1 MPISLYFILLYFFVY
16 GFLGWCTEVGYAAFK
31 THHFV
36 NRGFLNGPICP
47 IYGVGVT
54 AVITV
59 LTPYKSDI
67 IVLYILSVVLVTVLE
82 GLTGW
87 AMDKIFH
94 NKWWDYS
101 DMPLNIGG
109 YVCLLF
115 SIVWGFTC
123 LLIIYFVQPLIHHA
137 LALIPTVV
145 GIVLIVVFGI
155 ILIADL
161 YVTASTIFKFNRRLA
176 SMEKIAAEMH
186 AISDQI
192 GQEIFETTIRAMDM
206 QEASKEKLATATGE
220 IKEKMQDT
228 ASELKER
235 TQGTASEIKEK
246 VQDTASGFK
255 ERTQGTASE
264 IKERAQDAKERSQEI
279 SEELRSR
286 IAALHTR
293 YHESADKPSRISR
306 RLMNAFPKMESRQYK
321 ESLEILKKRWK
332 R

>member
-1 MPISLYFILLYFFVY
+1 MLSSMSIYFILLYFFVY
-16 GFLGWCTEVGYAAFK
+16 GFLGWCTEVGFAAFK

-82 GLTGW
+82 GVTGW

-115 SIVWGFTC
+115 SIVWGFAC
-123 LLIIYFVQPLIHHA
+123 LFIIYFIQPLVHDL
-137 LALIPTVV
+137 LAFIPTIV
-145 GIVLIVVFGI
+145 GIILIIILGI
-155 ILIADL
+155 TLIADL

-176 SMEKIAAEMH
+176 AMEKIAAEMH
-186 AISDQI
+186 EISEQI
-192 GQEIFETTIRAMDM
+192 GQEIFEKTIRAMDR
-206 QEASKEKLATATGE
+206 QEASKEKLATATDE
-220 IKEKMQDT
+220 FKEKMQDT
-228 ASELKER
+228 ASGLKEKTQGTAFELKER
-235 TQGTASEIKEK
+235 AL
-246 VQDTASGFK
+246 
-255 ERTQGTASE
+255 
-264 IKERAQDAKERSQEI
+264 DARECSQEI

-286 IAALHTR
+286 IASLHTR
-293 YHESADKPSRISR
+293 YHESTDKPGRISR
-306 RLMNAFPKMESRQYK
+306 RLMNAFPKMESHQYK
-321 ESLEILKKRWK
+321 ESLEVLKKRWK

>member
-1 MPISLYFILLYFFVY
+1 MLSSMSIYFILLYFFVY
-16 GFLGWCTEVGYAAFK
+16 GFLGWCTEVGFAAFK

-67 IVLYILSVVLVTVLE
+67 IVLYILSVVLVTILE

-115 SIVWGFTC
+115 SIVWGFAC
-123 LLIIYFVQPLIHHA
+123 LFIIYFIQPLVHDL
-137 LALIPTVV
+137 LAFIPTIV
-145 GIVLIVVFGI
+145 GIILIIILGI
-155 ILIADL
+155 TLIADL

-176 SMEKIAAEMH
+176 AMEKIAAEMH
-186 AISDQI
+186 EISEQI
-192 GQEIFETTIRAMDM
+192 GQEIFEKTIRAMDR
-206 QEASKEKLATATGE
+206 QEASKEKLATATDE
-220 IKEKMQDT
+220 FKEKMQDT
-228 ASELKER
+228 ASGLKEKTQGTAFELKER
-235 TQGTASEIKEK
+235 AL
-246 VQDTASGFK
+246 
-255 ERTQGTASE
+255 
-264 IKERAQDAKERSQEI
+264 DARERSQEI

-286 IAALHTR
+286 IASLHTR
-293 YHESADKPSRISR
+293 YHESTDKPGRISR
-306 RLMNAFPKMESRQYK
+306 RLMNAFPKMESRQHK
-321 ESLEILKKRWK
+321 ESLEVLKKRWK

>member
-1 MPISLYFILLYFFVY
+1 MLSSMSIYFILLYFFVY
-16 GFLGWCTEVGYAAFK
+16 GFLGWCTEVGFAAFK

-82 GLTGW
+82 GVTGW

-101 DMPLNIGG
+101 DMPLNIDG

-115 SIVWGFTC
+115 SIVWGFAC
-123 LLIIYFVQPLIHHA
+123 LFIIYFIQPLVHDL
-137 LALIPTVV
+137 LAFIPTIV
-145 GIVLIVVFGI
+145 GIILIIILGI
-155 ILIADL
+155 TLIADL

-176 SMEKIAAEMH
+176 AMEKIAAEMH
-186 AISDQI
+186 EISEQI
-192 GQEIFETTIRAMDM
+192 GQEIFEKTIRAMDR
-206 QEASKEKLATATGE
+206 QEASKEKLATATDE
-220 IKEKMQDT
+220 FKEKMQDT
-228 ASELKER
+228 ASGLKEKTQGTAFELKER
-235 TQGTASEIKEK
+235 AL
-246 VQDTASGFK
+246 
-255 ERTQGTASE
+255 
-264 IKERAQDAKERSQEI
+264 DARERSQEI
-279 SEELRSR
+279 NEELRSR
-286 IAALHTR
+286 IASLHTR
-293 YHESADKPSRISR
+293 YHESTDKPGRISR
-306 RLMNAFPKMESRQYK
+306 RLMNAFPKMESRQSK
-321 ESLEILKKRWK
+321 ESLEVLKKRWK

>member
-1 MPISLYFILLYFFVY
+1 MLSSMSIYFILLYFFVY
-16 GFLGWCTEVGYAAFK
+16 GFLGWCTEVGFAAFK

-82 GLTGW
+82 GVTGW

-115 SIVWGFTC
+115 SIVWGFAC
-123 LLIIYFVQPLIHHA
+123 LFIIYFIQPLVHDL
-137 LALIPTVV
+137 LAFLPTIV
-145 GIVLIVVFGI
+145 GIILIIILGI
-155 ILIADL
+155 TLIADL

-176 SMEKIAAEMH
+176 AMEKIAAEMH
-186 AISDQI
+186 EISEQI
-192 GQEIFETTIRAMDM
+192 GQGIFEKTIRAMDR
-206 QEASKEKLATATGE
+206 QEASKEKLATATDE
-220 IKEKMQDT
+220 FKEKMQDT
-228 ASELKER
+228 ASGLKEKTQGTAFELKER
-235 TQGTASEIKEK
+235 AL
-246 VQDTASGFK
+246 
-255 ERTQGTASE
+255 
-264 IKERAQDAKERSQEI
+264 DARERSQEI

-286 IAALHTR
+286 IASLHTR
-293 YHESADKPSRISR
+293 YHESTDKPGRISR
-306 RLMNAFPKMESRQYK
+306 RLMNAFPKMESRQHK
-321 ESLEILKKRWK
+321 ESLEVLKKRWK

>member
-1 MPISLYFILLYFFVY
+1 MLSSMSIYFILLYFFVY
-16 GFLGWCTEVGYAAFK
+16 GFLGWCTEVGFAAFK

-82 GLTGW
+82 GVTGW

-115 SIVWGFTC
+115 SIVWGFAC
-123 LLIIYFVQPLIHHA
+123 LFIIYFIQPLVHDL
-137 LALIPTVV
+137 LAFIPTIV
-145 GIVLIVVFGI
+145 GIILIIILGI
-155 ILIADL
+155 TLIADL

-176 SMEKIAAEMH
+176 AMEKIAAEMH
-186 AISDQI
+186 EISEQI
-192 GQEIFETTIRAMDM
+192 GQEIFEKTIRAMDR
-206 QEASKEKLATATGE
+206 QEASKEKLATATDE
-220 IKEKMQDT
+220 FKEKMQDT
-228 ASELKER
+228 ASGLKEKTQGTAFELKER
-235 TQGTASEIKEK
+235 AL
-246 VQDTASGFK
+246 
-255 ERTQGTASE
+255 
-264 IKERAQDAKERSQEI
+264 DARERSQEI

-286 IAALHTR
+286 IASLHTR
-293 YHESADKPSRISR
+293 YHESTDKPGRMSR
-306 RLMNAFPKMESRQYK
+306 RLMNAFPKMESRQHK
-321 ESLEILKKRWK
+321 ESLEVLKKRWK

>member
-1 MPISLYFILLYFFVY
+1 MLSSMSIYFILLYFFVY
-16 GFLGWCTEVGYAAFK
+16 GFLGWFTEVGFAAFK

-82 GLTGW
+82 GVTGW

-115 SIVWGFTC
+115 SIVWGFAC
-123 LLIIYFVQPLIHHA
+123 LFIIYFIQPLVHDL
-137 LALIPTVV
+137 LAFIPTIV
-145 GIVLIVVFGI
+145 GIILIIILGI
-155 ILIADL
+155 TLIADL

-176 SMEKIAAEMH
+176 AMEKIAAEMH
-186 AISDQI
+186 EISEQI
-192 GQEIFETTIRAMDM
+192 GQGIFEKTIRAMDR
-206 QEASKEKLATATGE
+206 QEASKEKLATATDE
-220 IKEKMQDT
+220 FKEKMQDT
-228 ASELKER
+228 ASGLKEK
-235 TQGTASEIKEK
+235 TQGTAFELKEC
-246 VQDTASGFK
+246 AL
-255 ERTQGTASE
+255 
-264 IKERAQDAKERSQEI
+264 DARERSQEI

-286 IAALHTR
+286 IASLHTR
-293 YHESADKPSRISR
+293 YHESTDKPGRISR
-306 RLMNAFPKMESRQYK
+306 RLMNAFPKMESRQHK
-321 ESLEILKKRWK
+321 ESLEVLKKRWK

>member
-1 MPISLYFILLYFFVY
+1 MLSSMSIYFILLYFFVY
-16 GFLGWCTEVGYAAFK
+16 GFLGWCTEVGFAAFK

-82 GLTGW
+82 GVTGW

-115 SIVWGFTC
+115 SIVWGFAC
-123 LLIIYFVQPLIHHA
+123 LFIIYFIQPLVHDL
-137 LALIPTVV
+137 LAFIPTIV
-145 GIVLIVVFGI
+145 GIILIIILGI
-155 ILIADL
+155 TLIADL

-176 SMEKIAAEMH
+176 AMEKIAAEMH
-186 AISDQI
+186 EISEQI
-192 GQEIFETTIRAMDM
+192 GQEIFEKTIRAMDR
-206 QEASKEKLATATGE
+206 QEASKEKLATATDE
-220 IKEKMQDT
+220 FKEKMQDT
-228 ASELKER
+228 ASGLKEKTQGTAFELKER
-235 TQGTASEIKEK
+235 A
-246 VQDTASGFK
+246 F
-255 ERTQGTASE
+255 
-264 IKERAQDAKERSQEI
+264 DARERSQEI

-286 IAALHTR
+286 IASLHTR
-293 YHESADKPSRISR
+293 YHESTDKPGRISR
-306 RLMNAFPKMESRQYK
+306 RLMNAFPKMKSRQHK
-321 ESLEILKKRWK
+321 ESLEVLKKRWK

>member
-1 MPISLYFILLYFFVY
+1 MLSSMSIYFILLYFFVY
-16 GFLGWCTEVGYAAFK
+16 GFLGWCTEVGFAAFK

-36 NRGFLNGPICP
+36 NQGFLNGPICP

-82 GLTGW
+82 GVTGW

-115 SIVWGFTC
+115 SIVWGFAC
-123 LLIIYFVQPLIHHA
+123 LFIIYFIQPLVHDL
-137 LALIPTVV
+137 LAFIPTIV
-145 GIVLIVVFGI
+145 GIILIIILGI
-155 ILIADL
+155 TLIADL

-176 SMEKIAAEMH
+176 AMEKIAAEMH
-186 AISDQI
+186 EISEQI
-192 GQEIFETTIRAMDM
+192 GQEIFEKTIRAMDR
-206 QEASKEKLATATGE
+206 QEASKEKLATATDE
-220 IKEKMQDT
+220 FKEKMQDT
-228 ASELKER
+228 ASGLKEKTQGTAFELKER
-235 TQGTASEIKEK
+235 AL
-246 VQDTASGFK
+246 
-255 ERTQGTASE
+255 
-264 IKERAQDAKERSQEI
+264 DARERSQEI
-279 SEELRSR
+279 NEELRSR
-286 IAALHTR
+286 IASLHTR
-293 YHESADKPSRISR
+293 YHESTDKPGRISR

-321 ESLEILKKRWK
+321 ESLEVLKKRWK

>member
-1 MPISLYFILLYFFVY
+1 MLSSMSIYFILLYFFVY
-16 GFLGWCTEVGYAAFK
+16 GFLGWCTEVGFAAFK
-31 THHFV
+31 THNFV

-82 GLTGW
+82 GVTGW

-115 SIVWGFTC
+115 SIVWGFAC
-123 LLIIYFVQPLIHHA
+123 LFIIYFIQPLVHDL
-137 LALIPTVV
+137 LAFIPTIV
-145 GIVLIVVFGI
+145 GIILIIILGI
-155 ILIADL
+155 TLIADL

-176 SMEKIAAEMH
+176 AMEKIAAEMH
-186 AISDQI
+186 EISEQI
-192 GQEIFETTIRAMDM
+192 GQEIFEKTIRAMDR
-206 QEASKEKLATATGE
+206 QEASKEKLATATDE
-220 IKEKMQDT
+220 FKEKMQDT
-228 ASELKER
+228 ASGLKEKTQGTAFELKER
-235 TQGTASEIKEK
+235 AL
-246 VQDTASGFK
+246 
-255 ERTQGTASE
+255 
-264 IKERAQDAKERSQEI
+264 DARERSQEI

-286 IAALHTR
+286 IASLHTR
-293 YHESADKPSRISR
+293 YHESTDKPGRISR
-306 RLMNAFPKMESRQYK
+306 RLMNAFPKMESRQHK
-321 ESLEILKKRWK
+321 ESLEVLKKRWK

>member
-1 MPISLYFILLYFFVY
+1 MSIYFILLYFFVY
-16 GFLGWCTEVGYAAFK
+16 GFLGWCTEVGFAAFK

-82 GLTGW
+82 GVTGW

-115 SIVWGFTC
+115 SIVWGFAC
-123 LLIIYFVQPLIHHA
+123 LFIIYFIQPLVHDL
-137 LALIPTVV
+137 LAFIPTIV
-145 GIVLIVVFGI
+145 GIILIIILGI
-155 ILIADL
+155 TLIADL

-176 SMEKIAAEMH
+176 TMEKIAAEMH
-186 AISDQI
+186 EISEQI
-192 GQEIFETTIRAMDM
+192 GQEIFEKTIRAMDR
-206 QEASKEKLATATGE
+206 QEASKEKLATATDE
-220 IKEKMQDT
+220 FKEKMQDT
-228 ASELKER
+228 ASGLKEKTQGTAFELKER
-235 TQGTASEIKEK
+235 AL
-246 VQDTASGFK
+246 
-255 ERTQGTASE
+255 
-264 IKERAQDAKERSQEI
+264 DARERSQEI

-286 IAALHTR
+286 IASLHTR
-293 YHESADKPSRISR
+293 YHESTDKPGRISR
-306 RLMNAFPKMESRQYK
+306 RLMNAFPKMESRQHK
-321 ESLEILKKRWK
+321 ESLEVLKKRWK

>member
-1 MPISLYFILLYFFVY
+1 MLSSMSIYFILLYFFVY
-16 GFLGWCTEVGYAAFK
+16 GFLGWCTEVGFAAFK

-82 GLTGW
+82 GVTGW

-115 SIVWGFTC
+115 SIVWGFAC
-123 LLIIYFVQPLIHHA
+123 LFIIYFIQPLVHDLISI
-137 LALIPTVV
+137 IPTIV
-145 GIVLIVVFGI
+145 GIILIIILGI
-155 ILIADL
+155 TLIADL

-176 SMEKIAAEMH
+176 AMEKIAAEMH
-186 AISDQI
+186 EISEQI
-192 GQEIFETTIRAMDM
+192 GQGIFEKTIRAMDR
-206 QEASKEKLATATGE
+206 QEASKEKLATATDE
-220 IKEKMQDT
+220 FKEKMQDT
-228 ASELKER
+228 ASGLKEKTQGTAFELKER
-235 TQGTASEIKEK
+235 AL
-246 VQDTASGFK
+246 
-255 ERTQGTASE
+255 
-264 IKERAQDAKERSQEI
+264 DARERSQEI

-286 IAALHTR
+286 IASLHTR
-293 YHESADKPSRISR
+293 YHESTDKPGRISR

-321 ESLEILKKRWK
+321 ESLEVLKKRWK

>member
-1 MPISLYFILLYFFVY
+1 MLSAMSIYFILLYFFVY
-16 GFLGWCTEVGYAAFK
+16 GFLGWCTEVGFAAFK

-54 AVITV
+54 AVITI

-82 GLTGW
+82 GVTGW

-115 SIVWGFTC
+115 SIVWGFAC
-123 LLIIYFVQPLIHHA
+123 LFIIYFIQPLVHDL
-137 LALIPTVV
+137 LAFIPTIV
-145 GIVLIVVFGI
+145 GIILIIILGI
-155 ILIADL
+155 TLIADL

-176 SMEKIAAEMH
+176 AMEKIAAEMH
-186 AISDQI
+186 EISEQI
-192 GQEIFETTIRAMDM
+192 GQEIFEKTIRAMDR
-206 QEASKEKLATATGE
+206 QEASKEKLATATDE
-220 IKEKMQDT
+220 FKEKMQDT
-228 ASELKER
+228 ASGLKEKTQGTAFELKER
-235 TQGTASEIKEK
+235 AL
-246 VQDTASGFK
+246 
-255 ERTQGTASE
+255 
-264 IKERAQDAKERSQEI
+264 DARERSQEI

-286 IAALHTR
+286 IASLHTR
-293 YHESADKPSRISR
+293 YHESTDKPGCISR
-306 RLMNAFPKMESRQYK
+306 RLMNAFPKMESRQHK
-321 ESLEILKKRWK
+321 ESLEVLKKRWK

>member
-115 SIVWGFTC
+115 SIIWGFTC

-145 GIVLIVVFGI
+145 GIVLIVVLGI

-176 SMEKIAAEMH
+176 SMEKIATEMH
-186 AISDQI
+186 EISDQI

-246 VQDTASGFK
+246 VHGTASEIK
-255 ERTQGTASE
+255 EKTQGTAFE

-286 IAALHTR
+286 IASLHAR

>member
-1 MPISLYFILLYFFVY
+1 MDSFFMRLHTNKQGGVFMLSSMSIYFILLYFFVY
-16 GFLGWCTEVGYAAFK
+16 GFLGWCTEVGFAAFK

-82 GLTGW
+82 GVTGW

-115 SIVWGFTC
+115 SIVWGFAC
-123 LLIIYFVQPLIHHA
+123 LFIIYFIQPLVHDL
-137 LALIPTVV
+137 LAFIPTIV
-145 GIVLIVVFGI
+145 GIILIIILGI
-155 ILIADL
+155 TLIADL

-176 SMEKIAAEMH
+176 AMEKIAAEMH
-186 AISDQI
+186 EISEQI
-192 GQEIFETTIRAMDM
+192 GQEIFEKTIRAMDR
-206 QEASKEKLATATGE
+206 QEASKEKLATATDE
-220 IKEKMQDT
+220 FKEKMQDT
-228 ASELKER
+228 ASGLKEKTQGTAFELKER
-235 TQGTASEIKEK
+235 AL
-246 VQDTASGFK
+246 
-255 ERTQGTASE
+255 
-264 IKERAQDAKERSQEI
+264 DARERSQEI

-286 IAALHTR
+286 IASLHTR
-293 YHESADKPSRISR
+293 YHESTDKPGRISR
-306 RLMNAFPKMESRQYK
+306 RLMNAFPKMESRQHK
-321 ESLEILKKRWK
+321 ESLEVLKKRWK

>member
-1 MPISLYFILLYFFVY
+1 MLSSMSIYFTLLYFFVY
-16 GFLGWCTEVGYAAFK
+16 GFLGWCTEVGFAAFK

-82 GLTGW
+82 GVTGW

-115 SIVWGFTC
+115 SIVWGFAC
-123 LLIIYFVQPLIHHA
+123 LFIIYFIQPLVHDL
-137 LALIPTVV
+137 LAFLPTIV
-145 GIVLIVVFGI
+145 GIILIIILGI
-155 ILIADL
+155 TLIADL

-176 SMEKIAAEMH
+176 AMEKIAAEMH
-186 AISDQI
+186 EISEQI
-192 GQEIFETTIRAMDM
+192 GQEIFEKTIRAMDR
-206 QEASKEKLATATGE
+206 QEASKEKLATATDE
-220 IKEKMQDT
+220 FKEKMQDT
-228 ASELKER
+228 ASGLKEKTQGTAFELKER
-235 TQGTASEIKEK
+235 AL
-246 VQDTASGFK
+246 
-255 ERTQGTASE
+255 
-264 IKERAQDAKERSQEI
+264 DARERSQEI
-279 SEELRSR
+279 NEELRSR
-286 IAALHTR
+286 IASLHTR
-293 YHESADKPSRISR
+293 YHESTDKPGRISR
-306 RLMNAFPKMESRQYK
+306 RLMNAFPKMESRQSK
-321 ESLEILKKRWK
+321 ESLEVLKKRWK

>member
-1 MPISLYFILLYFFVY
+1 MLSSMSIYFTLLYFFVY
-16 GFLGWCTEVGYAAFK
+16 GFLGWCTEVGFAAFK

-82 GLTGW
+82 GVTGW

-115 SIVWGFTC
+115 SIVWGFAC
-123 LLIIYFVQPLIHHA
+123 LFIIYFIQPLVHDL
-137 LALIPTVV
+137 LAFIPTIV
-145 GIVLIVVFGI
+145 GIILIIILGI
-155 ILIADL
+155 TLIADL

-176 SMEKIAAEMH
+176 AMEKIAAEMH
-186 AISDQI
+186 EISEQI
-192 GQEIFETTIRAMDM
+192 GQEIFEKTIRAMDR
-206 QEASKEKLATATGE
+206 QEASKEKLATATDE
-220 IKEKMQDT
+220 FKEKMQDT
-228 ASELKER
+228 ASGLKEKTQGTAFELKER
-235 TQGTASEIKEK
+235 AL
-246 VQDTASGFK
+246 
-255 ERTQGTASE
+255 
-264 IKERAQDAKERSQEI
+264 DARERSQEI
-279 SEELRSR
+279 NEELRSR
-286 IAALHTR
+286 IASLHTR
-293 YHESADKPSRISR
+293 YHESTDKPGRISR
-306 RLMNAFPKMESRQYK
+306 RLMNAFPKMESRQSK
-321 ESLEILKKRWK
+321 ESLEVLKKRWK

>member
-1 MPISLYFILLYFFVY
+1 MLSSMSIYFILLYFFVY
-16 GFLGWCTEVGYAAFK
+16 GFLGWCTEVGFAAFK

-82 GLTGW
+82 GVTGW

-115 SIVWGFTC
+115 SIVWGFAC
-123 LLIIYFVQPLIHHA
+123 LFIIYFIQPLVHDL
-137 LALIPTVV
+137 LAFIPTIV
-145 GIVLIVVFGI
+145 GIILIIILGI
-155 ILIADL
+155 TLIADL

-176 SMEKIAAEMH
+176 AMEKIAAEMH
-186 AISDQI
+186 EISEQI
-192 GQEIFETTIRAMDM
+192 GQEIFEKTIRALDR
-206 QEASKEKLATATGE
+206 QEASKEKLATATDE
-220 IKEKMQDT
+220 FKEKMQDT
-228 ASELKER
+228 ASGLKEKTQGTAFELKER
-235 TQGTASEIKEK
+235 AL
-246 VQDTASGFK
+246 
-255 ERTQGTASE
+255 
-264 IKERAQDAKERSQEI
+264 DARERSQEI
-279 SEELRSR
+279 NEELRSR
-286 IAALHTR
+286 IASLHTR
-293 YHESADKPSRISR
+293 YHESTDKPGRISR
-306 RLMNAFPKMESRQYK
+306 RLMNAFPKMESRQSK
-321 ESLEILKKRWK
+321 ESLEVLKKRWK

>member
-1 MPISLYFILLYFFVY
+1 MLSSMSIYFILLYFFVY
-16 GFLGWCTEVGYAAFK
+16 GFLGWCTEVGFAAFK

-82 GLTGW
+82 GVTGW

-115 SIVWGFTC
+115 SIVWGFAC
-123 LLIIYFVQPLIHHA
+123 LFIIYFIQPLVHDL
-137 LALIPTVV
+137 LAFIPTIV
-145 GIVLIVVFGI
+145 GIILIIILGI
-155 ILIADL
+155 TLIADL

-176 SMEKIAAEMH
+176 AMEKIAAEMH
-186 AISDQI
+186 EISEQI
-192 GQEIFETTIRAMDM
+192 GQEIFEKTIRAMDR
-206 QEASKEKLATATGE
+206 QEASKEKLATATDE
-220 IKEKMQDT
+220 FKEKMQDT
-228 ASELKER
+228 ASGLKEKTQGSAFELKER
-235 TQGTASEIKEK
+235 AL
-246 VQDTASGFK
+246 
-255 ERTQGTASE
+255 
-264 IKERAQDAKERSQEI
+264 DARERSQEI
-279 SEELRSR
+279 NEELRSR
-286 IAALHTR
+286 IASLHTR
-293 YHESADKPSRISR
+293 YHESTDKPGRISR
-306 RLMNAFPKMESRQYK
+306 RLMNAFPKMESRQHK
-321 ESLEILKKRWK
+321 ESLEVLKKRWK

>member
-1 MPISLYFILLYFFVY
+1 MLSSMSIYFILLYFFVY
-16 GFLGWCTEVGYAAFK
+16 GFLGWCTEVGFAAFK

-82 GLTGW
+82 GVTGW

-115 SIVWGFTC
+115 SIVWGFAC
-123 LLIIYFVQPLIHHA
+123 LFIIYFIQPLVHDL
-137 LALIPTVV
+137 LAFIPTIV
-145 GIVLIVVFGI
+145 GIILIIILGI
-155 ILIADL
+155 TLIADL

-176 SMEKIAAEMH
+176 AMEKIAAEMH
-186 AISDQI
+186 EISEQI
-192 GQEIFETTIRAMDM
+192 GQEIFEKTIRAIDR
-206 QEASKEKLATATGE
+206 QEASKEKLATATDE
-220 IKEKMQDT
+220 FKEKMQDT
-228 ASELKER
+228 ASGLKEKTQGTAFELKER
-235 TQGTASEIKEK
+235 AL
-246 VQDTASGFK
+246 
-255 ERTQGTASE
+255 
-264 IKERAQDAKERSQEI
+264 DARERSQEI

-286 IAALHTR
+286 IASLHTR
-293 YHESADKPSRISR
+293 YHESTDKPGRISR
-306 RLMNAFPKMESRQYK
+306 RLMNAFPKMESRQHK
-321 ESLEILKKRWK
+321 ESLEVLKKRWK

>member
-1 MPISLYFILLYFFVY
+1 MLSSMSIYFILLYFFVY
-16 GFLGWCTEVGYAAFK
+16 GFLGWCTEVGFAAFK

-82 GLTGW
+82 GVTGW

-115 SIVWGFTC
+115 SIVWGFAC
-123 LLIIYFVQPLIHHA
+123 LFIIYFIQPLVHDL
-137 LALIPTVV
+137 LAFIPTIV
-145 GIVLIVVFGI
+145 GIILIIILGI
-155 ILIADL
+155 TLIADL

-176 SMEKIAAEMH
+176 AMEKIAAEMH
-186 AISDQI
+186 EISEQI
-192 GQEIFETTIRAMDM
+192 GQEIFEKTIRAMDR
-206 QEASKEKLATATGE
+206 QEASKEKLATATDE
-220 IKEKMQDT
+220 FKEKMQDT
-228 ASELKER
+228 ASGLKEKTQGTAFELKER
-235 TQGTASEIKEK
+235 TL
-246 VQDTASGFK
+246 
-255 ERTQGTASE
+255 
-264 IKERAQDAKERSQEI
+264 DARERSQEI
-279 SEELRSR
+279 NEELRSR
-286 IAALHTR
+286 IASLHTR
-293 YHESADKPSRISR
+293 YHESTDKPGRISR
-306 RLMNAFPKMESRQYK
+306 RLMNAFPKMESRQSK
-321 ESLEILKKRWK
+321 ESLEVLKKRWK

>member
-1 MPISLYFILLYFFVY
+1 MLSSMSIYFILLYFFVY
-16 GFLGWCTEVGYAAFK
+16 GFLGWCTEVGFAAFK

-54 AVITV
+54 AVITI

-82 GLTGW
+82 GVTGW

-115 SIVWGFTC
+115 SIVWGFAC
-123 LLIIYFVQPLIHHA
+123 LFIIYFIQPLVHDL
-137 LALIPTVV
+137 LAFIPTIV
-145 GIVLIVVFGI
+145 GIILIIILGI
-155 ILIADL
+155 TLIADL

-176 SMEKIAAEMH
+176 AMEKIAAEMH
-186 AISDQI
+186 EISEQI
-192 GQEIFETTIRAMDM
+192 GQEIFEKTIRAMDR
-206 QEASKEKLATATGE
+206 QEASKEKLATATDE
-220 IKEKMQDT
+220 FKEKMQDT
-228 ASELKER
+228 ASGLKEKTQGTAFELKER
-235 TQGTASEIKEK
+235 AL
-246 VQDTASGFK
+246 
-255 ERTQGTASE
+255 
-264 IKERAQDAKERSQEI
+264 DARERSQEI
-279 SEELRSR
+279 NEELRSR
-286 IAALHTR
+286 IASLHAR
-293 YHESADKPSRISR
+293 YHESTDKPGRISR
-306 RLMNAFPKMESRQYK
+306 RLMNAFPKMESRQHK
-321 ESLEILKKRWK
+321 ESLEVLKKRWK

>member
-1 MPISLYFILLYFFVY
+1 MLSSMSIYFILLYFFVY
-16 GFLGWCTEVGYAAFK
+16 GFLGWCTEVGFAAFK

-82 GLTGW
+82 GVTGW

-101 DMPLNIGG
+101 DMTLNIGG

-115 SIVWGFTC
+115 SIVWGFAC
-123 LLIIYFVQPLIHHA
+123 LFIIYFIQPLVHDL
-137 LALIPTVV
+137 LAFIPTIV
-145 GIVLIVVFGI
+145 GIILIIILGI
-155 ILIADL
+155 TLIADL

-176 SMEKIAAEMH
+176 AMEKIAAEMH
-186 AISDQI
+186 EISEQI
-192 GQEIFETTIRAMDM
+192 GQEIFEKTIRAMDR
-206 QEASKEKLATATGE
+206 QEASKEKLATATDE
-220 IKEKMQDT
+220 FKEKMQDT
-228 ASELKER
+228 ASGLKEKTQGTAFELKER
-235 TQGTASEIKEK
+235 AL
-246 VQDTASGFK
+246 
-255 ERTQGTASE
+255 
-264 IKERAQDAKERSQEI
+264 DARERSQEI
-279 SEELRSR
+279 NEELRSR
-286 IAALHTR
+286 IASLHTR
-293 YHESADKPSRISR
+293 YHESTDKPGRISR

-321 ESLEILKKRWK
+321 ESLEVLKKRWK

>member
-1 MPISLYFILLYFFVY
+1 MLSSMSIYFILLYFFVY
-16 GFLGWCTEVGYAAFK
+16 GFLGWCTEVGFAAFK

-47 IYGVGVT
+47 IYGVGVS

-82 GLTGW
+82 GVTGW

-115 SIVWGFTC
+115 SIVWGFAC
-123 LLIIYFVQPLIHHA
+123 LFIIYFIQPLVHDL
-137 LALIPTVV
+137 LAFIPTIV
-145 GIVLIVVFGI
+145 GIILIIILGI
-155 ILIADL
+155 TLIADL

-176 SMEKIAAEMH
+176 AMEKIAAEMH
-186 AISDQI
+186 EISEQI
-192 GQEIFETTIRAMDM
+192 GQEIFEKTIRAMDR
-206 QEASKEKLATATGE
+206 QEASKEKLATATDE
-220 IKEKMQDT
+220 FKEKMQDT
-228 ASELKER
+228 ASGLKEKTQGTAFELKER
-235 TQGTASEIKEK
+235 AL
-246 VQDTASGFK
+246 
-255 ERTQGTASE
+255 
-264 IKERAQDAKERSQEI
+264 DARERSQEI

-286 IAALHTR
+286 IASLHTR
-293 YHESADKPSRISR
+293 YHESTDKPGRISR
-306 RLMNAFPKMESRQYK
+306 RLMNAFPKMESRQHK
-321 ESLEILKKRWK
+321 ESLEVLKKRWK

>member
-1 MPISLYFILLYFFVY
+1 MSIYFILLYFFVY
-16 GFLGWCTEVGYAAFK
+16 GFLGWCTEVGFAAFK

-82 GLTGW
+82 GVTGW

-115 SIVWGFTC
+115 SIVWGFAC
-123 LLIIYFVQPLIHHA
+123 LFIIYFIQPLVHDL
-137 LALIPTVV
+137 LAFIPTIV
-145 GIVLIVVFGI
+145 GIILIIILGI
-155 ILIADL
+155 TLIADL

-176 SMEKIAAEMH
+176 AMEKIAAEMH
-186 AISDQI
+186 EISEQI
-192 GQEIFETTIRAMDM
+192 GQEIFEKTIRAMDR
-206 QEASKEKLATATGE
+206 QEASKEKLATATDE
-220 IKEKMQDT
+220 FKEKMQDT
-228 ASELKER
+228 ASGLKEKTQGTAFELKER
-235 TQGTASEIKEK
+235 A
-246 VQDTASGFK
+246 F
-255 ERTQGTASE
+255 
-264 IKERAQDAKERSQEI
+264 DARERSQEI

-286 IAALHTR
+286 IASLHTR
-293 YHESADKPSRISR
+293 YHESTDKPGRISR
-306 RLMNAFPKMESRQYK
+306 RLMNAFPKMESRQHK
-321 ESLEILKKRWK
+321 ESLEVLKKRWK

>member
-1 MPISLYFILLYFFVY
+1 MLSSMSIYFTLLYFFVY
-16 GFLGWCTEVGYAAFK
+16 GFLGWCTEVGFAAFK

-82 GLTGW
+82 GVTGW

-115 SIVWGFTC
+115 SIVWGFAC
-123 LLIIYFVQPLIHHA
+123 LFIIYFIQPLVHDL
-137 LALIPTVV
+137 LAFIPTIV
-145 GIVLIVVFGI
+145 GIILIIILGI
-155 ILIADL
+155 TLIADL

-176 SMEKIAAEMH
+176 AMEKIAAEMH
-186 AISDQI
+186 EISEQI
-192 GQEIFETTIRAMDM
+192 GQGIFEKTIRAMDR
-206 QEASKEKLATATGE
+206 QEASKEKLATATDE
-220 IKEKMQDT
+220 FKEKMQDT
-228 ASELKER
+228 ASGLKEKTQGTAFELKER
-235 TQGTASEIKEK
+235 AL
-246 VQDTASGFK
+246 
-255 ERTQGTASE
+255 
-264 IKERAQDAKERSQEI
+264 DARERSQEI

-286 IAALHTR
+286 IASLHTR
-293 YHESADKPSRISR
+293 YHESTDKPGRISR
-306 RLMNAFPKMESRQYK
+306 RLMNAFPKMESRQHK
-321 ESLEILKKRWK
+321 ESLEVLKKRWK

>member
-1 MPISLYFILLYFFVY
+1 MLSSMSIYFILLYFFVY
-16 GFLGWCTEVGYAAFK
+16 GFLGWCTEVGFAAFK

-82 GLTGW
+82 GVTGW

-115 SIVWGFTC
+115 SIVWGFAC
-123 LLIIYFVQPLIHHA
+123 LFIIYFIQPLVHDL
-137 LALIPTVV
+137 LAFIPTIV
-145 GIVLIVVFGI
+145 GIILIIILGI
-155 ILIADL
+155 TLIADL

-176 SMEKIAAEMH
+176 AMEKIAAEMH
-186 AISDQI
+186 EISEQI
-192 GQEIFETTIRAMDM
+192 GQEIFEKTIRAMDR
-206 QEASKEKLATATGE
+206 QEASKEKLATATDE
-220 IKEKMQDT
+220 FKEKMQDT
-228 ASELKER
+228 ASGLKEKTQGTAFELKER
-235 TQGTASEIKEK
+235 AL
-246 VQDTASGFK
+246 
-255 ERTQGTASE
+255 
-264 IKERAQDAKERSQEI
+264 DARERSQEI
-279 SEELRSR
+279 SEELRNR
-286 IAALHTR
+286 IASLHTR
-293 YHESADKPSRISR
+293 YHESTDKPGRISR
-306 RLMNAFPKMESRQYK
+306 RLMNAFPKMESRQHK
-321 ESLEILKKRWK
+321 ESLEVLKKRWK

>member
-1 MPISLYFILLYFFVY
+1 MLSAMSIYFILLYFFVY
-16 GFLGWCTEVGYAAFK
+16 GFLGWCTEVGFAAFK

-54 AVITV
+54 AVITI

-82 GLTGW
+82 GVTGW

-115 SIVWGFTC
+115 SIVWGFAC
-123 LLIIYFVQPLIHHA
+123 LFIIYFIQPLVHDL
-137 LALIPTVV
+137 LAFIPTIV
-145 GIVLIVVFGI
+145 GIILIIILGI
-155 ILIADL
+155 TLIADL

-176 SMEKIAAEMH
+176 AMEKIAAEMH
-186 AISDQI
+186 EISEQI
-192 GQEIFETTIRAMDM
+192 GQEIFEKTIRAMDR
-206 QEASKEKLATATGE
+206 QEASKEKLATATDE
-220 IKEKMQDT
+220 FKEKMQDT
-228 ASELKER
+228 ASGLKEKTQGTAFELKER
-235 TQGTASEIKEK
+235 AL
-246 VQDTASGFK
+246 
-255 ERTQGTASE
+255 
-264 IKERAQDAKERSQEI
+264 DARERSQEI

-286 IAALHTR
+286 IASLHTR
-293 YHESADKPSRISR
+293 YHESTDKPGRISR
-306 RLMNAFPKMESRQYK
+306 RLMNAFPKMESRQHK
-321 ESLEILKKRWK
+321 ESLEVLKKRWK

>member
-1 MPISLYFILLYFFVY
+1 MSIYFILLYFFVY
-16 GFLGWCTEVGYAAFK
+16 GFLGWCTEVGFAAFK

-54 AVITV
+54 AVITI

-82 GLTGW
+82 GVTGW

-115 SIVWGFTC
+115 SIVWGFAC
-123 LLIIYFVQPLIHHA
+123 LFIIYFIQPLVHDV
-137 LALIPTVV
+137 LAFIPTIV
-145 GIVLIVVFGI
+145 GIILIIILGI
-155 ILIADL
+155 TLIADL

-176 SMEKIAAEMH
+176 AMEKIAAEMH
-186 AISDQI
+186 EISEQI
-192 GQEIFETTIRAMDM
+192 GQEIFEKTIRAMDR
-206 QEASKEKLATATGE
+206 QEASKEKLATASDEFKG
-220 IKEKMQDT
+220 KMQDT
-228 ASELKER
+228 ASGLKEKTQGTAFELKER
-235 TQGTASEIKEK
+235 AL
-246 VQDTASGFK
+246 
-255 ERTQGTASE
+255 
-264 IKERAQDAKERSQEI
+264 DARERSQEI

-286 IAALHTR
+286 IASLHTR
-293 YHESADKPSRISR
+293 YHESTDKPGRISR
-306 RLMNAFPKMESRQYK
+306 RLMNAFPKMESRQHK
-321 ESLEILKKRWK
+321 ESLEVLKKRWK

>member
-1 MPISLYFILLYFFVY
+1 MLSSMSIYFILLYFFVY
-16 GFLGWCTEVGYAAFK
+16 GFLGWCTEVGFAAFK

-54 AVITV
+54 AVITI

-82 GLTGW
+82 GVTGW

-115 SIVWGFTC
+115 SIVWGFAC
-123 LLIIYFVQPLIHHA
+123 LFIIYFIQPLVHDL
-137 LALIPTVV
+137 LAFIPTIV
-145 GIVLIVVFGI
+145 GIILIIILGI
-155 ILIADL
+155 TLIADL

-176 SMEKIAAEMH
+176 AMEKIAAEMH
-186 AISDQI
+186 EISEQI
-192 GQEIFETTIRAMDM
+192 GQEIFEKTIRAMDR
-206 QEASKEKLATATGE
+206 QEASKEKLATATDE
-220 IKEKMQDT
+220 FKEKMQDT
-228 ASELKER
+228 ASGLKEKTQGTAFELKER
-235 TQGTASEIKEK
+235 AL
-246 VQDTASGFK
+246 
-255 ERTQGTASE
+255 
-264 IKERAQDAKERSQEI
+264 DARERSQEI

-286 IAALHTR
+286 IASLHTR
-293 YHESADKPSRISR
+293 YHESTDKPGCISR

-321 ESLEILKKRWK
+321 ESLEVLKKRWK

>member
-1 MPISLYFILLYFFVY
+1 MLSSISIYFILLYFFVY
-16 GFLGWCTEVGYAAFK
+16 GFLGWCTEVGFAAFK

-82 GLTGW
+82 GVTGW

-115 SIVWGFTC
+115 SIVWGFAC
-123 LLIIYFVQPLIHHA
+123 LFIIYFIQPLVHDL
-137 LALIPTVV
+137 LAFIPTIV
-145 GIVLIVVFGI
+145 GIILIIILGI
-155 ILIADL
+155 TLIADL

-176 SMEKIAAEMH
+176 AMEKIAAEMH
-186 AISDQI
+186 EISEQI
-192 GQEIFETTIRAMDM
+192 GQEIFEKTIRAMDR
-206 QEASKEKLATATGE
+206 QEASKEKLATATDEFKG
-220 IKEKMQDT
+220 KMQDT
-228 ASELKER
+228 ASGLKEKTQGTAFELKER
-235 TQGTASEIKEK
+235 AL
-246 VQDTASGFK
+246 
-255 ERTQGTASE
+255 
-264 IKERAQDAKERSQEI
+264 DARERSQEI

-286 IAALHTR
+286 IASLHTR
-293 YHESADKPSRISR
+293 YHESTDKPGRISR
-306 RLMNAFPKMESRQYK
+306 RLMNAFPKMESRQHK
-321 ESLEILKKRWK
+321 ESLEVLKKRWK

>member
-1 MPISLYFILLYFFVY
+1 MLSSMSIYFILLYFFVY
-16 GFLGWCTEVGYAAFK
+16 GFLGWCTEVGFAAFK

-82 GLTGW
+82 GVTGW

-115 SIVWGFTC
+115 SIVWGFAC
-123 LLIIYFVQPLIHHA
+123 LFIIYFIQPLVHDL
-137 LALIPTVV
+137 LAFIPTIV
-145 GIVLIVVFGI
+145 GIILIIILGI
-155 ILIADL
+155 TLIADL

-176 SMEKIAAEMH
+176 AMEKIAAEMH
-186 AISDQI
+186 EISEQI
-192 GQEIFETTIRAMDM
+192 GQEIFEKTLRAMDR
-206 QEASKEKLATATGE
+206 QEASKEKLATATDE
-220 IKEKMQDT
+220 FKEKMQDT
-228 ASELKER
+228 ASGLKEKTQGTAFELKER
-235 TQGTASEIKEK
+235 AL
-246 VQDTASGFK
+246 
-255 ERTQGTASE
+255 
-264 IKERAQDAKERSQEI
+264 DARERSQEI

-286 IAALHTR
+286 IASLHTR
-293 YHESADKPSRISR
+293 YHESTDKPGRISR
-306 RLMNAFPKMESRQYK
+306 RLMNAFPKMESRQHK
-321 ESLEILKKRWK
+321 ESLEVLKKRWK

>member
-1 MPISLYFILLYFFVY
+1 MLSSMSIYFILLYFFVY
-16 GFLGWCTEVGYAAFK
+16 GFLGWCTEVGFAAFK

-82 GLTGW
+82 GVTGW

-115 SIVWGFTC
+115 SIVWGFAC
-123 LLIIYFVQPLIHHA
+123 LFIIYFIQPLVHDL
-137 LALIPTVV
+137 LAFIPTIV
-145 GIVLIVVFGI
+145 GIILIIILGI
-155 ILIADL
+155 TLIADL

-176 SMEKIAAEMH
+176 AMEKIAAEMH
-186 AISDQI
+186 EISEQI
-192 GQEIFETTIRAMDM
+192 GQGIFEKTIRAMDR
-206 QEASKEKLATATGE
+206 QEASKEKLATATDE
-220 IKEKMQDT
+220 FKEKMQDT
-228 ASELKER
+228 ASGLKEK
-235 TQGTASEIKEK
+235 TQGTAFELKES
-246 VQDTASGFK
+246 AL
-255 ERTQGTASE
+255 
-264 IKERAQDAKERSQEI
+264 DARERSQEI

-286 IAALHTR
+286 IASLHTR
-293 YHESADKPSRISR
+293 YHESTDKPGRISR
-306 RLMNAFPKMESRQYK
+306 RLMNAFPKMESRQHK
-321 ESLEILKKRWK
+321 ESLEVLKKRWK

>member
-1 MPISLYFILLYFFVY
+1 MLSSMSIYFILLYFFVY
-16 GFLGWCTEVGYAAFK
+16 GFLGWCTEVGFAAFK

-82 GLTGW
+82 GVTGW

-115 SIVWGFTC
+115 SIVWGFAC
-123 LLIIYFVQPLIHHA
+123 LFIIYFIQPLVHDV
-137 LALIPTVV
+137 LAFIPTIV
-145 GIVLIVVFGI
+145 GIILIIILGI
-155 ILIADL
+155 TLIADL

-176 SMEKIAAEMH
+176 AMEKIAAEMH
-186 AISDQI
+186 EISEQI
-192 GQEIFETTIRAMDM
+192 GQEIFEKTIRAMDR
-206 QEASKEKLATATGE
+206 QEASKEKLATATDE
-220 IKEKMQDT
+220 FKEKMQDT
-228 ASELKER
+228 ASGLKEKTQGTAFELKER
-235 TQGTASEIKEK
+235 AL
-246 VQDTASGFK
+246 
-255 ERTQGTASE
+255 
-264 IKERAQDAKERSQEI
+264 DARERSQEI

-286 IAALHTR
+286 IASLHAR
-293 YHESADKPSRISR
+293 YHESTDKPERISR
-306 RLMNAFPKMESRQYK
+306 RLMNAFPKMESRQHK
-321 ESLEILKKRWK
+321 ESLEVLKKRWK

>member
-1 MPISLYFILLYFFVY
+1 MLSSMSIYFTLLYFFVY
-16 GFLGWCTEVGYAAFK
+16 GFLGWCTEVGFAAFK

-54 AVITV
+54 AVITI

-82 GLTGW
+82 GVTGW

-115 SIVWGFTC
+115 SIVWGFAC
-123 LLIIYFVQPLIHHA
+123 LFIIYFIQPLVHDL
-137 LALIPTVV
+137 LAFIPTIV
-145 GIVLIVVFGI
+145 GIILIIILGI
-155 ILIADL
+155 TLIADL

-176 SMEKIAAEMH
+176 AMEKIAAEMH
-186 AISDQI
+186 EISEQI
-192 GQEIFETTIRAMDM
+192 GQGIFEKTIRAMDR
-206 QEASKEKLATATGE
+206 QEASKEKLATATDE
-220 IKEKMQDT
+220 FKEKMQDT
-228 ASELKER
+228 ASGLKEKTQGTAFELKER
-235 TQGTASEIKEK
+235 AL
-246 VQDTASGFK
+246 
-255 ERTQGTASE
+255 
-264 IKERAQDAKERSQEI
+264 DARERSQEI

-286 IAALHTR
+286 IASLHTR
-293 YHESADKPSRISR
+293 YHESTDKPGRISR
-306 RLMNAFPKMESRQYK
+306 RLMNAFPKMESRQHK
-321 ESLEILKKRWK
+321 ESLEVLKKRWK